1 MDLRRGPGNYAR
13 PSMDVGTFC
22 AQSHVLI
29 VAGKGG
35 VGKTTM
41 SAALARMAAGA
52 GKSVLIVELEG
63 KSGITAAFG
72 RREDLG
78 YEEVLLVPA
87 TTDAS
92 GTQTGS
98 VRARRLTPDD
108 ALIEYLEDH
117 GLRRVSKRLAHS
129 GVLDVVSTAIP
140 GIRDVLVLGKV
151 KQLERGGAA
160 DLIVVDAPATGHA
173 ITFLTSASGL
183 VNAARGGPLRTQAE
197 DVVELLSDPAR
208 CRVILVTLPEELPV
222 SETIES
228 AYTLEDKAGVQ
239 LGPVI
244 VNACDPDPVG
254 LDQPV
259 AQVAAAAGGDARTG
273 SPGCA
278 RGRPANSAWPA
289 TPSSP
294 NKSSGSAAT
303 CRCPTCC
310 VPALDAE
317 SIGSD
322 ETRCWPTR
330 WRTRW
335 PRSWRG
341 GRMSSTDGA
350 AGAAGAGAPAA
361 DGATPPAPTTLP
373 ELVAERAVIV
383 CCGSG
388 GVGKTTVSATFALA
402 AARAG
407 RRSCVVTVDPARRLA
422 DALGVQSL
430 PNTPSEVQ
438 GDWPGHLHAL
448 MLDSKGTFDDL
459 VQRYARTPDQA
470 DSILANRLYQNLAGA
485 LSGTQEYMAMEKL
498 YELVHS
504 DEFDV
509 VVVDT
514 PPTRNALDLLDAPR
528 RLTRFLENRLFRA
541 LLVPTRM
548 SLRALG
554 VATQALLRTIAK
566 VAGAEIV
573 QDAVAFF
580 QAFEGMEDGFRSRAS
595 AVHELLAD
603 PATAYVLVTSAR
615 PDAIAEAGYFA
626 EKLGERDVAV
636 AALVVNRIAPSFGD
650 GAADEPRRAS
660 AAPALWKPLE
670 ANLAELNARG
680 GTGGGGVLR
689 PGGAGVAGARRADP
703 ALRAGRARAGRVAA
717 GGRPPVRLTP
727 CRLGFPTPQGV
738 R

>member
-1 MDLRRGPGNYAR
+1 
-13 PSMDVGTFC
+13 
-22 AQSHVLI
+22 
-29 VAGKGG
+29 
-35 VGKTTM
+35 
-41 SAALARMAAGA
+41 
-52 GKSVLIVELEG
+52 
-63 KSGITAAFG
+63 
-72 RREDLG
+72 
-78 YEEVLLVPA
+78 
-87 TTDAS
+87 
-92 GTQTGS
+92 
-98 VRARRLTPDD
+98 
-108 ALIEYLEDH
+108 
-117 GLRRVSKRLAHS
+117 
-129 GVLDVVSTAIP
+129 
-140 GIRDVLVLGKV
+140 
-151 KQLERGGAA
+151 
-160 DLIVVDAPATGHA
+160 
-173 ITFLTSASGL
+173 
-183 VNAARGGPLRTQAE
+183 
-197 DVVELLSDPAR
+197 
-208 CRVILVTLPEELPV
+208 
-222 SETIES
+222 
-228 AYTLEDKAGVQ
+228 
-239 LGPVI
+239 
-244 VNACDPDPVG
+244 
-254 LDQPV
+254 
-259 AQVAAAAGGDARTG
+259 
-273 SPGCA
+273 
-278 RGRPANSAWPA
+278 
-289 TPSSP
+289 
-294 NKSSGSAAT
+294 
-303 CRCPTCC
+303 
-310 VPALDAE
+310 
-317 SIGSD
+317 
-322 ETRCWPTR
+322 
-330 WRTRW
+330 
-335 PRSWRG
+335 
-341 GRMSSTDGA
+341 MSSTDGA
-350 AGAAGAGAPAA
+350 GGAGAPAA
-361 DGATPPAPTTLP
+361 DGATPQAPTTLP

-636 AALVVNRIAPSFGD
+636 AALVVNRMAPSFGD
-650 GAADEPRRAS
+650 GVAET
-660 AAPALWKPLE
+660 APAGRSVGALAALE
-670 ANLAELNARG
+670 ANLAELN
-680 GTGGGGVLR
+680 V
-689 PGGAGVAGARRADP
+689 
-703 ALRAGRARAGRVAA
+703 VAA
-717 GGRPPVRLTP
+717 REEAAFSGLAAQVSPAPVGRIPLFGQDVHELNGLQRAADHL
-727 CRLGFPTPQGV
+727 FA
-738 R
+738 